1 MNDPRFHGREG
12 VPALRV
18 VNAAALPRRP
28 AVRASD
34 GAPDI
39 RWADAVHAVEVENR
53 SAAALSVSDARWAMA
68 VRAAASLE
76 GGRAAVLPPE
86 KRDRLVALGTNLGLR
101 PFDTNLVI
109 AIVQDAA
116 RVGEG
121 LHGPSVEPR
130 LRLVRPAQ
138 RERAPAHPGVL
149 LIMAAALAVVMVQI
163 ALAWLA
169 D

>member
-1 MNDPRFHGREG
+1 MTDPRFQSRVG

-18 VNAAALPRRP
+18 VNVGALPRRRT
-28 AVRASD
+28 VRADD

-39 RWADAVHAVEVENR
+39 RWADAAHAVEVENR
-53 SAAALSVSDARWAMA
+53 AAAALTASDARWAMA

-86 KRDRLVALGTNLGLR
+86 KRDRLVALGGNLGLR

-116 RVGEG
+116 RLGEG

-130 LRLVRPAQ
+130 LRLT
-138 RERAPAHPGVL
+138 PAHPVVL
-149 LIMAAALAVVMVQI
+149 LVMAGALAVVMVQI
-163 ALAWLA
+163 ALAWLTE
-169 D
+169 

>member
-1 MNDPRFHGREG
+1 M
-12 VPALRV
+12 PALRV
-18 VNAAALPRRP
+18 VNAGALPRRTT
-28 AVRASD
+28 VRTDD
-34 GAPDI
+34 GTPDI
-39 RWADAVHAVEVENR
+39 RWADAAHAVEVENR
-53 SAAALSVSDARWAMA
+53 AAAALTASDARWAMA

-86 KRDRLVALGTNLGLR
+86 KRDRLVALGVNLGLR

-116 RVGEG
+116 RLGEG

-130 LRLVRPAQ
+130 LRLVRPAR
-138 RERAPAHPGVL
+138 RERTPAHPVVL
-149 LIMAAALAVVMVQI
+149 LIMAAALAVVLVQV

-169 D
+169 G